1 MTTQSGMKELV
12 EQSLCCGREERIYG
26 AFPDAHKQ
34 GYIYIVVLRHT
45 EYVIPFFLSS
55 PFLLLFENKL
65 WFYTN
70 LVKQW
75 YAKQVILILKFW

>member
-1 MTTQSGMKELV
+1 MSWWNSVCVVWERRESMAL
-12 EQSLCCGREERIYG
+12 SLMRISRG
-26 AFPDAHKQ
+26 
-34 GYIYIVVLRHT
+34 IYNVVLRYT

-65 WFYTN
+65 WYYTN